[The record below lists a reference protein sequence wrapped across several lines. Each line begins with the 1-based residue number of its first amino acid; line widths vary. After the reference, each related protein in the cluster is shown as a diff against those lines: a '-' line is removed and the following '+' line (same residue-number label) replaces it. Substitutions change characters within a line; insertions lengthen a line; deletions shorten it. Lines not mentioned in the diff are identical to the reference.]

1 MINLKS
7 CNNVSTNCYALEVE
21 VGEKSFNDALNRTYH
36 KEIKKISLPGFRK
49 GKAPKSFVE
58 KYYGEQVFYEGAV
71 NDIFPVALK
80 QAIEESK
87 LEVITD
93 NNDFEL
99 IEIGKNGFTFK
110 ISVTTKPEVN
120 IANYKGLKIE
130 PKTPEVKEEDI
141 DAEIKKVLDRHSRM
155 VTMDKA
161 AENDDIVIMDFEG
174 SIDGV
179 PFDGGAAENY
189 SLTLGSKMFIPG
201 FEDQLVGHKAGDNV
215 DVNVSF
221 PEDYHA
227 EDLAGKPALFK
238 VKIHEVK
245 GKEYPEFDD
254 EFIKDVSEF
263 DTVAEF
269 KEDLQKKLEQKA
281 HENVAA
287 DIDNQLMEQL
297 NGLLEA
303 DIPEAMIEIQIDEEL
318 RAFNFRLQSQGLK
331 LETYMQLTGS
341 NPQALRD
348 QFREQAERQVK
359 IRLALEKI
367 GQLENLTA
375 SEEEIEEEYQ
385 NLAKIYK
392 TDIDKVK
399 SVISREGQTKDI
411 IARKAMNLV
420 RDEAVVEAKK
430 ATKTTKT
437 TKAKTTDKAK
447 DKSESKEQEKAE
459 EKEAAPTKK
468 TSTRKTTTKK
478 ATSEEKPA
486 AKKTTRAK
494 KSETKD
500 AE

>member
-1 MINLKS
+1 MNLKS
-7 CNNVSTNCYALEVE
+7 CNNVETNRYQLEVE
-21 VGEKSFNDALNRTYH
+21 VDEKTFNDALNRTYH

-71 NDIFPVALK
+71 NDVFPTALNE
-80 QAIEESK
+80 AIKESK

-93 NNDFEL
+93 NNDFE
-99 IEIGKNGFTFK
+99 IVEIGKQGFTFK

-130 PKTPEVKEEDI
+130 PKEPEVKEEEI
-141 DAEIKKVLDRHSRM
+141 DAEVNKILDRHSRM

-161 AENDDIVIMDFEG
+161 AENDDIVVMDFEG

-179 PFDGGAAENY
+179 PFEGGAAENY
-189 SLTLGSKMFIPG
+189 SLTLGTKMFIPG
-201 FEDQLVGHKAGDNV
+201 FEEQLVGHKAGDEV
-215 DVNVSF
+215 EVNVSF

-227 EDLAGKPALFK
+227 KELAGKPSVFK
-238 VKIHEVK
+238 VKIHEIK
-245 GKEYPEFDD
+245 GKECPEFDD
-254 EFIKDVSEF
+254 EFVKDVSEF

-269 KEDLQKKLEQKA
+269 REDVRKKLDAKA
-281 HENVAA
+281 HADAAA

-297 NGLLEA
+297 NDLLEA
-303 DIPEAMIEIQIDEEL
+303 EIPEAMIEIQIDEEL

-341 NPQALRD
+341 NPKALRD

-367 GQLENLTA
+367 GELENLSA
-375 SEEEIEEEYQ
+375 SDEEIEEEYK
-385 NLAKIYK
+385 NLSEIYK
-392 TDIDKVK
+392 TEIDKVK
-399 SVISREGQTKDI
+399 AVISKEGQVKDI

-430 ATKTTKT
+430 ATKTTKA
-437 TKAKTTDKAK
+437 KAADKA
-447 DKSESKEQEKAE
+447 EKAD
-459 EKEAAPTKK
+459 KAAEAAKEEAPKKK
-468 TSTRKTTTKK
+468 TAAKKTTTKK
-478 ATSEEKPA
+478 AEGEEKPA

-494 KSETKD
+494 KTETKD